1 MRMADV
7 HPSGKGMPTFGKR
20 FAILNLDLMAIM
32 FDSIKK
38 TDEGKL
44 FISNCVRWN
53 EAVHQHRP
61 RPLTI
66 FTTLCF
72 SDDSQ
77 PELAR
82 PSPFANLIDGFGD
95 FLKGSPAV
103 QIDKSLKLD
112 EKGIV
117 LHKTRWYAGAGNGLE
132 QILKAQNIS
141 TIVISG
147 ITLSGVVMSTV
158 YRLFDLDYNIYVI
171 SDNVMEFPGEGSAER
186 RECLLTTQLKNMNT
200 AVITLNEALRM
211 LELAG

>member
-7 HPSGKGMPTFGKR
+7 HPTDEGMPTFGKR

-32 FDSIKK
+32 LDSNKK

-44 FISNCVRWN
+44 LISNCVRWN
-53 EAVHQHRP
+53 EAVHQHHP

-66 FTTLCF
+66 FTTLSF
-72 SDDSQ
+72 SDYSQ

-112 EKGIV
+112 EKDIV
-117 LHKTRWYAGAGNGLE
+117 LHKTRWWYAGAGNGLE
-132 QILKAQNIS
+132 QILKTQNIS
-141 TIVISG
+141 TIVIVSC
-147 ITLSGVVMSTV
+147 LKSV
-158 YRLFDLDYNIYVI
+158 YWSRTKYCCNSLASLFPA
-171 SDNVMEFPGEGSAER
+171 S
-186 RECLLTTQLKNMNT
+186 Q
-200 AVITLNEALRM
+200 
-211 LELAG
+211 